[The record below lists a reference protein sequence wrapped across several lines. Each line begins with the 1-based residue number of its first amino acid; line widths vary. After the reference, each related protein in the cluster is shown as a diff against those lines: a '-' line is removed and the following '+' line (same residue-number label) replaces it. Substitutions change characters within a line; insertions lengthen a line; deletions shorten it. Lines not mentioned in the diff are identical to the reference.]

1 MDNSKR
7 KRGTNMG
14 KIEKIEKLAGKGKSD
29 KVLKFIQDKNKEVR
43 LAAIAG
49 VSGMIEDENVR
60 NTIVG
65 LTGDADPDIRKA
77 AITTL
82 GTGSGSYVE
91 TRLRYCLT
99 HEKDEKVLQAV
110 KEALANQK

>member
-1 MDNSKR
+1 
-7 KRGTNMG
+7 MG
-14 KIEKIEKLAGKGKSD
+14 KIEKIEKLAGKGKSG
-29 KVLKFIQDKNKEVR
+29 KVLKFVSDKDKEVR

-49 VSGMIEDENVR
+49 VAGMIEDEDVR

-65 LTGDADPDIRKA
+65 LTEDGDPDIRKA
-77 AITTL
+77 AITAL
-82 GTGSGSYVE
+82 GAGSGSYVE

-110 KEALANQK
+110 RDALANQK